1 MGYSVVPNSMWVL
14 TLMPSWSLCFSPV
27 SGTVSGQ
34 VSDASV
40 EPWFVQTGSEDVLK
54 KQFYFGFSWLVSVPS
69 GPVTG
74 WDHAAMMLMRIC
86 GSAPVSLCGFCPA
99 GAACRSLP
107 MSLYLLIFLWFRNFW
122 GLILA
127 NVSMVHMCSC
137 VLTMKY
143 LMRVATVGS
152 CSVWQHIC
160 VSCFA
165 SSRSCGATAATFV
178 VAFVMLAACA
188 FVHSATACG
197 HSDPAGGSCF
207 QCVAAT
213 LAALLVVSFV
223 FVPLCAVLLESAGIL
238 NLNGCDASEM
248 LYLLEGLCVFAGVY
262 WCVDGDFAIF
272 CRCGSCMWSAA
283 LSSSLCAYVGCFLS
297 QEGILFWLD
306 GIFASTF
313 VALFLVG
320 VYFICCR
327 GSSCKGCP
335 KQQRHCA

>member
-1 MGYSVVPNSMWVL
+1 
-14 TLMPSWSLCFSPV
+14 MPSWSLCLSPV
-27 SGTVSGQ
+27 SGAVSGQ

-40 EPWFVQTGSEDVLK
+40 ELCLVQTGSEDVLK
-54 KQFYFGFSWLVSVPS
+54 NQFYLGFSWPVTVPS

-74 WDHAAMMLMRIC
+74 WVSYPCYAATMLMRLC

-99 GAACRSLP
+99 DAACRSLP
-107 MSLYLLIFLWFRNFW
+107 MSLYLLIFLWFRNLW

-127 NVSMVHMCSC
+127 NVSMVRMCSC
-137 VLTMKY
+137 VLIMKY

-160 VSCFA
+160 VSSFA
-165 SSRSCGATAATFV
+165 SSRSCGAIAATFV
-178 VAFVMLAACA
+178 VSFVELAAFA

-213 LAALLVVSFV
+213 LAALLVASFV
-223 FVPLCAVLLESAGIL
+223 FVPLCAVLLEFAGIL
-238 NLNGCDASEM
+238 NLTGCDASEM
-248 LYLLEGLCVFAGVY
+248 LYLLEGMCVFAGVY

-283 LSSSLCAYVGCFLS
+283 SSSSLCAYVGCFFFL
-297 QEGILFWLD
+297 EGILFWLD
-306 GIFASTF
+306 GIFAFAF

-320 VYFICCR
+320 VYFVCCR
-327 GSSCKGCP
+327 GSSCKDDVPSSSIIALVGDFFFF
-335 KQQRHCA
+335 